1 MRSSPQH
8 DVCSLGYVAGFTNP
22 EVCNR
27 ADLFDVYVNLPDS
40 TITVSTTAKGL
51 LNIHS
56 SVMLWGEHFESSN
69 KPVFEM
75 VLLTLFGSAATEAM
89 AMGKVHKDI
98 GQLIVQSAE
107 DAERTDAQV
116 IKVRMCWGFQTG
128 NNSQSC
134 HFCGDGRPCH
144 RCCF

>member
-1 MRSSPQH
+1 MLC
-8 DVCSLGYVAGFTNP
+8 VLGYVAGFTNP
-22 EVCNR
+22 EVCNK

-40 TITVSTTAKGL
+40 TITVSATAKGL

-56 SVMLWGEHFESSN
+56 NVMLCVERFESSSET
-69 KPVFEM
+69 VFET
-75 VLLTLFGSAATEAM
+75 VLLTLFRSAATEAM

-116 IKVRMCWGFQTG
+116 IKVRMG
-128 NNSQSC
+128 
-134 HFCGDGRPCH
+134 
-144 RCCF
+144 